1 MDVQTE
7 QNTATQT
14 TRTITE
20 IKARVQLEGWQ
31 KQIEERQVAGLR
43 IAAFCEQQGI
53 SKTTYYY
60 RLRKVREHLCRSA
73 GVLPELPSGSSSEQS
88 VVPIRMVTEKSPAS
102 RVEIVSGDLRI
113 SFEGESNPASLKAV
127 IEALRSC

>member
-1 MDVQTE
+1 MNAQTE
-7 QNTATQT
+7 RIAATRA
-14 TRTITE
+14 TRAITE
-20 IKARVQLEGWQ
+20 IKEQVQLERWQ
-31 KQIEERQVAGLR
+31 KQIEERQATGLS
-43 IAAFCEQQGI
+43 IGAFCEQHGI

-73 GVLPELPSGSSSEQS
+73 GLLPELPSEAPNEQR
-88 VVPIRMVTEKSPAS
+88 VVPIRTVTENARES

-113 SFEGESNPASLKAV
+113 AFVGESDPSTLKAV

>member
-1 MDVQTE
+1 MNNKKEQTP
-7 QNTATQT
+7 ATKA
-14 TRTITE
+14 IAE
-20 IKARVQLEGWQ
+20 IKEQVQLDRW
-31 KQIEERQVAGLR
+31 KKDIENRQAAGLS
-43 IAAFCEQQGI
+43 IAAYCEQQGI

-73 GVLPELPSGSSSEQS
+73 GLLPQLPSGSSSKQQI
-88 VVPIRMVTEKSPAS
+88 VPIHMGAEIVSES

-113 SFEGESNPASLKAV
+113 SFVGETSPSALKEV